1 MFVVK
6 DVRGVFPPLNG
17 TFLGLIGNTLINV
30 DKWKIVYFQ
39 SHANT
44 MWNKFENYTLSFS
57 KELLNVSKE
66 GCRSTLQFNWFNLGF
81 NMDLRLN

>member
-17 TFLGLIGNTLINV
+17 TSLGLICNTLINV

-44 MWNKFENYTLSFS
+44 MWNKFENYTF
-57 KELLNVSKE
+57 
-66 GCRSTLQFNWFNLGF
+66 
-81 NMDLRLN
+81 